1 MTVSLFT
8 HSRSPSPT
16 CCAEAPAVSSE
27 GPTEGETAA
36 VASGERS

>member
-16 CCAEAPAVSSE
+16 CCAEAPAVSSFPNPPV
-27 GPTEGETAA
+27 GGTAGKGGDH
-36 VASGERS
+36 V